1 MGSLKKNNRRG
12 WVVLLLIVMNI
23 VSLSALWIGHS
34 KRPGK
39 GRVDR
44 QGEKFLETRL
54 SLTTTQ
60 ISELRD
66 IREGHFPK
74 MMNLTRDF
82 RKARERLHKAPR
94 TGNNDSQ
101 LDELAAEVGKAQA
114 KIEREIYDH
123 FSQIRAICTEEQKE
137 IFDKIMID
145 VLQRGERR
153 GGPGNGPPPHRPS
166 GPEGRRPGPGH

>member
-1 MGSLKKNNRRG
+1 MGSLKKNNRLG

-23 VSLSALWIGHS
+23 VSLSALWIGYT
-34 KRPGK
+34 KGPGK
-39 GRVDR
+39 GRGD
-44 QGEKFLETRL
+44 GPGGKFLEERLGMTTAQTR
-54 SLTTTQ
+54 Q
-60 ISELRD
+60 LRD

-74 MMNLTRDF
+74 MRSLTEDF
-82 RKARERLHKAPR
+82 QQKRKRLHSTLR
-94 TGNNDSQ
+94 TGNNNSQ

-145 VLQRGERR
+145 VLQRGDRR
-153 GGPGNGPPPHRPS
+153 GGPGNGPPPRRPS